1 MMKKGISAALS
12 EPKRF
17 LSISRMSQA
26 ADRFTLQG
34 GSAAAD
40 VSTVK

>member
-26 ADRFTLQG
+26 LTGLLFKVEARRPMYLR
-34 GSAAAD
+34 
-40 VSTVK
+40 